1 MSAPEYLECA
11 LLMLLIPLVSPQ
23 GWDYVLLLATPAVV
37 CLVDRWRELTRLWQW
52 GLGVALA
59 LMCLTMF
66 DVMGRALYGQFMALS
81 AGHRVRAGRRRRPGP
96 CALARTRLTRAIFDA
111 NVARRHARE
120 LRDERRD
127 VISRPDADWR
137 SRARAIWWRVARRN
151 CRENRRGRKRRRIS
165 VPTVLGRNAILRRSH
180 SIWRF

>member
-37 CLVDRWRELTRLWQW
+37 CLVDRWRELTRPWQW

-66 DVMGRALYGQFMALS
+66 DIMGRALYGQFMALS
-81 AGHRVRAGRRRRPGP
+81 AISV
-96 CALARTRLTRAIFDA
+96 CALA
-111 NVARRHARE
+111 VAAGLVHVR
-120 LRDERRD
+120 
-127 VISRPDADWR
+127 WR
-137 SRARAIWWRVARRN
+137 GLA
-151 CRENRRGRKRRRIS
+151 
-165 VPTVLGRNAILRRSH
+165 
-180 SIWRF
+180 